1 MTIQQLRKAY
11 DAKPFR
17 PYSIKLADGS
27 QLRVRSPEFVAITPG
42 GRTVI
47 VVTGGDDYEVV
58 DLLLVTALEFRNGKA
73 KPSRER

>member
-11 DAKPFR
+11 ETKPFR
-17 PYSIKLADGS
+17 PIAIKLADGS
-27 QLRVRSPEFVAITPG
+27 QVRVRSPEFLAITPG

-47 VVTGGDDYEVV
+47 VVTGDDDFEVV

-73 KPSRER
+73 KPSRDR